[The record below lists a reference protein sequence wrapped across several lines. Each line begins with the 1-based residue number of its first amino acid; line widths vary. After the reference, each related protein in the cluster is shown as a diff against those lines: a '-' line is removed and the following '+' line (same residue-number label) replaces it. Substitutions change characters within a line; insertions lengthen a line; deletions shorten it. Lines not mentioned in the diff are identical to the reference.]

1 MTYGKTPFSHLSMVK
16 AIHAITDEKFEIE
29 FPSIPNQYLLEVLK
43 NTLQRNPLKRM
54 TIPDLLKHP
63 FVTSSNFVETIPEK
77 IEKNRILVDQN
88 ELFKL
93 IQYVSKNDESLS
105 KEILQCLKEG
115 TDDILKFLK

>member
-1 MTYGKTPFSHLSMVK
+1 MVK
-16 AIHAITDEKFEIE
+16 AIHAITDENFEIE
-29 FPSIPNQYLLEVLK
+29 FPPIPNQYLLEVLK

-63 FVTSSNFVETIPEK
+63 FVTSSNFVETVA
-77 IEKNRILVDQN
+77 EKNRILVDQN

-93 IQYVSKNDESLS
+93 VQYVSKNDEAMS

-115 TDDILKFLK
+115 TDDILKILK